1 MARARHLLGARVV
14 RGEQLAAGPREVGRD
29 GRIQRLRDA
38 EIHELDRAVRRREDV
53 ARLEVAVH
61 DQAPVGRG
69 DRLADVTEDPK
80 ARGDVQLV
88 AVAVAID
95 PLPVHVLHREVRK
108 PVVGEAA
115 VEELRDAGM
124 REPGQDLPLGDE
136 ARALVAV
143 ERALNHLQGHVAV
156 VLPVGAPRE
165 VDGPH
170 PAVPDLA
177 HDGIR
182 TDAPSRPI
190 AHPPI
195 DRPCAELD
203 GKALERTIGAGVR
216 VEQRPDL
223 AAKCRIA
230 AARVI
235 EKRGPRM
242 IRQGERLLEQAL
254 EP

>member
-1 MARARHLLGARVV
+1 M
-14 RGEQLAAGPREVGRD
+14 
-29 GRIQRLRDA
+29 
-38 EIHELDRAVRRREDV
+38 
-53 ARLEVAVH
+53 H

-69 DRLADVTEDPK
+69 DRLADVTEDPE

-124 REPGQDLPLGDE
+124 REPGQDLPLGHE

-190 AHPPI
+190 AHPSI
-195 DRPCAELD
+195 DRHRCAELD
-203 GKALERTIGAGVR
+203 GEALERTIGTCVR

-230 AARVI
+230 SARVV

-242 IRQGERLLEQAL
+242 IRPGERLLEQEL